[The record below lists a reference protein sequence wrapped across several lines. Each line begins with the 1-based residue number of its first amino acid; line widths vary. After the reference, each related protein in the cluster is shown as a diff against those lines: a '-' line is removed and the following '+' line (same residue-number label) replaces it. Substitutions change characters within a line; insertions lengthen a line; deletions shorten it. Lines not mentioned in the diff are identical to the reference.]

1 MAKNWAIC
9 VGINDYDNMPTLKYA
24 QRDAELMR
32 DYFLNEAGFEK
43 VYLFTDN
50 SPEINDAGKPF
61 NSKPTYGTLKRFLR
75 VRFNKKFLSAGDNF
89 WFFYSGHGMRF
100 KDRDYLM
107 PADADPHPD
116 GVEYTAISLYFVT
129 ERLRRCG
136 ADNVILFLDACR
148 SQESS
153 RGLGIGEEKQKGV
166 ITIFSCSP
174 NEKSYEIED
183 KKIQQ
188 GSFTYALLESLR
200 IKGEGNCATVERL
213 YNRLRHQ
220 VPGINH
226 QFGKSRQTPYAIV
239 EPATKY
245 HLILLEKQATEQD
258 IATLREEALE
268 AENESNLELAEQLW
282 TRILAV
288 SPANE
293 KALKALRRIWQ
304 KPEPENVKLGTTNS
318 SKSGKNHLSN
328 DQGEKSTTK
337 KAANKNP
344 IKSTINTLKLKGNFV
359 AGIIGVLGIGLF
371 IIVADFYKSN
381 KGSYNTPSLTTTNKV
396 TNDKTSNI
404 NEEYST
410 LENFLKQKK
419 WKEADEETV
428 RLMLKVPGLEEKGYL
443 TQQDIDNFSC
453 TYLRR
458 IDQLWVENSN
468 NKFGFSVQKKIYH
481 SLGGKK
487 EYDSDIWHNF
497 GDKVGWKKGDEW
509 LSEDELMGELNSSS
523 SHPKGHLPFKFIIS
537 VGRGRRVPS
546 LSHKLLECNI

>member
-9 VGINDYDNMPTLKYA
+9 IGINNYDNMPTLQYA

-61 NSKPTYGTLKRFLR
+61 NSQPTCGPLNRFLR
-75 VRFNKKFLSAGDNF
+75 VRFNKEFLSAGDNF

-153 RGLGIGEEKQKGV
+153 KGLGIGKEKQKGV
-166 ITIFSCSP
+166 ITFFSCSP
-174 NEKSYEIED
+174 NERSYEIED
-183 KKIQQ
+183 ERIQQ

-213 YNRLRHQ
+213 DNRLSYR
-220 VPGINH
+220 VTEINR
-226 QFGKSRQTPYAIV
+226 QYRKPRQTPYAIV

-245 HLILLEKQATEQD
+245 HLILLENQANLSDITTLKNDAYQAEVEKNIELAKQLWIRVN
-258 IATLREEALE
+258 IAASGSDMQAIDAIGRLSNSTNNSKSSYNQPFNYQGKKSTFSKVAIKPPLSNDFAIILSIIILGIVMIINFLIPPSIESIVPNK
-268 AENESNLELAEQLW
+268 ENTKSTKTQQQETINKEHKNVDYSNLENL
-282 TRILAV
+282 
-288 SPANE
+288 
-293 KALKALRRIWQ
+293 
-304 KPEPENVKLGTTNS
+304 
-318 SKSGKNHLSN
+318 
-328 DQGEKSTTK
+328 
-337 KAANKNP
+337 
-344 IKSTINTLKLKGNFV
+344 
-359 AGIIGVLGIGLF
+359 
-371 IIVADFYKSN
+371 
-381 KGSYNTPSLTTTNKV
+381 
-396 TNDKTSNI
+396 
-404 NEEYST
+404 
-410 LENFLKQKK
+410 LKQKK
-419 WKEADEETV
+419 WKEADEETIS
-428 RLMLKVPGLEEKGYL
+428 LMLKVPGLEEQGNL

-453 TYLRR
+453 RDLHR
-458 IDQLWVENSN
+458 IDKLWVENSN

-487 EYDSDIWHNF
+487 EYDSEVWHNF
-497 GDKVGWKKGDEW
+497 GYQVGWKKGEEW

-523 SHPKGHLPFKFIIS
+523 SHPEGHLPFKFIIS

-546 LSHKLLECNI
+546 LSQKLMDCNI